1 MKRAVPKQAI
11 LADKIADARELCL
24 TRLRAIPRDKR
35 DGVADA
41 ILALADAE
49 WWERR
54 QKGSDVFL
62 LILET
67 RPKDVLRIMQDAAA
81 K

>member
-1 MKRAVPKQAI
+1 MKIEAAKQVSATEKM
-11 LADKIADARELCL
+11 AEAKEMCL
-24 TRLRAIPRDKR
+24 TRLRAVPREKR

-41 ILALADAE
+41 ILALAEPE

-62 LILET
+62 LILESRKAET
-67 RPKDVLRIMQDAAA
+67 IRIMQEAS